1 MENHNSKA
9 NLAENPEPQPETKEA
24 ENPEPQPETKEAEKP
39 EPQLEIKRGRLTTLS
54 VINEA

>member
-24 ENPEPQPETKEAEKP
+24 ENPEPQPE
-39 EPQLEIKRGRLTTLS
+39 IKSGRLTTLS